1 MRRPETTRTTI
12 GRQDGTPGS
21 RGADASAQ
29 GATGGASHRTD
40 ADGTGFGSTD
50 PITSDP
56 EGAHSTA
63 AGRNG
68 RGTRDEP
75 ARKGGRIWRSLLR
88 HAPALLGLVLLVG
101 AIYVVQRE
109 FRHLKLKDIGDA
121 LHGIPTRALAFS
133 FVWTVLSY
141 FVLTFYDRLGTIYA
155 GHKVS
160 YGRVAFASFCAYSLS
175 HNLGFAAVSGAAVRY
190 RLYAHWG
197 LTPLQIG
204 KTVAFC
210 SLTFGLG
217 GMVLGGAILFVEP
230 RAVPFFGHYLP
241 LWGLWGI
248 GALLWAIV
256 LGYVTLSRI
265 LGTFRMF
272 GHEIELPG
280 WRMAVIQ
287 VILATVDVAI
297 TATIFYA
304 LLPEAPGLTWLIFL
318 GVYVASYTAGLAANL
333 PGGIGVFDTA
343 MLLGLEP
350 YLDAPHIVGAIVVF
364 RLYYYVIPLFLA
376 GGMFAGNEIL
386 LRGGALFRGGGLP
399 RLQGLGRWSEPTFA
413 VTAATASVALCG
425 VLMLCLGVLA
435 PQGDFSW
442 LDPDYADLA
451 SQAGQFVPSLIGA
464 GLVMMAVA
472 LSQRVNLAWGLTIL
486 LLVAGAAFAVTQDDR
501 LWVAGVLVLTT
512 LLLAPFRSCFYR
524 HAKLISGP
532 LEPTSALSLIVLV
545 ICLSALALT
554 RPHTHIMS
562 NNAWWAIVLSP
573 DVPNSLRLAVAVTVV
588 LALLA
593 IWRLLRPGRVR
604 FLPWD
609 ASARARV
616 AALGGKPPEAADG
629 VVLGEAERAAIPFRR
644 VGRVL
649 LGLGDPTGSDS
660 DRVSAIWR
668 LRDLA
673 QQEGMDAAFW
683 RAGPDLLKVY
693 DDLGLTALPLG
704 PDGLPM
710 PEAPENTPET
720 DQYLVC
726 LAERDLN
733 VLLPLLPQLA
743 GNQDRPAAGKVA

>member
-1 MRRPETTRTTI
+1 MQPETKV
-12 GRQDGTPGS
+12 GRPGIK
-21 RGADASAQ
+21 GYLK
-29 GATGGASHRTD
+29 HL
-40 ADGTGFGSTD
+40 
-50 PITSDP
+50 
-56 EGAHSTA
+56 
-63 AGRNG
+63 
-68 RGTRDEP
+68 P
-75 ARKGGRIWRSLLR
+75 AILGV
-88 HAPALLGLVLLVG
+88 ALLIG
-101 AIYVVQRE
+101 AIYVVQNE
-109 FRHLKLKDIGDA
+109 FRHLRLKDIGAA
-121 LHGIPTRALAFS
+121 LEAIPARALAFS
-133 FVWTVLSY
+133 FVWTILSY

-160 YGRVAFASFCAYSLS
+160 YGRVAFASFCAYALS

-230 RAVPFFGHYLP
+230 RAVPFFGDHLP
-241 LWGLWGI
+241 RAALYGV

-265 LGTFRMF
+265 LGRFRVF

-280 WRMAVIQ
+280 WRMAIVQ

-304 LLPEAPGLTWLIFL
+304 LLPPAPGLTWLIFL

-376 GGMFAGNEIL
+376 GGMFAANEVL
-386 LRGGALFRGGGLP
+386 LRGGALVKRRGRGRLP
-399 RLQGLGRWSEPTFA
+399 DFQSLTRWSEPDFA
-413 VTAATASVALCG
+413 VASATGSVALCG

-435 PQGDFSW
+435 PQTDFSW

-464 GLVMMAVA
+464 GLVVMAIA
-472 LSQRVNLAWGLTIL
+472 LSQRVNLAWGLTIV
-486 LLVAGAAFAVTQDDR
+486 LLVAGAAFAATQENR
-501 LWVAGVLVLTT
+501 LWVAAVLVLTT
-512 LLLAPFRSCFYR
+512 LLLAPFRACFYR
-524 HAKLISGP
+524 HASLLSGP
-532 LEPTSALSLIVLV
+532 LKPGTGLSLIVLV
-545 ICLSALALT
+545 ICLSALALS
-554 RPHTHIMS
+554 RPHTHAIA
-562 NNAWWAIVLSP
+562 NNAWWAVVLSK
-573 DVPNSLRLAVAVTVV
+573 DVPNSVRVAVAAAVV

-593 IWRLLRPGRVR
+593 IWRLIRPGRVR
-604 FLPWD
+604 YLPWNAAARMRL
-609 ASARARV
+609 AS
-616 AALGGKPPEAADG
+616 LGAMPPAAADG
-629 VVLGEAERAAIPFRR
+629 VVMGESERAAIPFRR

-649 LGLGDPTGSDS
+649 LAIGDPVGAES
-660 DRVSAIWR
+660 DRISAIWR
-668 LRDLA
+668 FRDLA
-673 QQEGMDAAFW
+673 QQEGLDAAFW
-683 RAGPDLLKVY
+683 RAGPELLKVY
-693 DDLGLTALPLG
+693 NDLGLTALPLG

-710 PEAPENTPET
+710 PESDGEPPPARE
-720 DQYLVC
+720 YLVC
-726 LAERDLN
+726 VAERDLKT
-733 VLLPLLPQLA
+733 LLPLLPELA
-743 GNQDRPAAGKVA
+743 GSQEVSVAEVA